1 MAPPPEAP
9 PTPETPATVLGA
21 VADELRREDQQLLFP
36 LMARINEIAEALG
49 RGLAVDPDYLDE
61 GIRLWSRYV
70 NEVHQQRL
78 VRLYDVFRTTIQPA
92 EAVSRTPRRLTP
104 HLPGPEEGG
113 GPRGDQPGQSPTR
126 IRGTQTRMAERIG
139 VLRGLVAAYRS
150 HEYYSPQMLASL
162 LRSGAFSDRAW
173 AKYEEEF
180 VMKYLSDHVAAEEDL
195 RLRREVSLSDELRTQ
210 VEVEVQK
217 FLARPIATKAAPP

>member
-104 HLPGPEEGG
+104 HLRARKKEEAHEETSL
-113 GPRGDQPGQSPTR
+113 DKYNE